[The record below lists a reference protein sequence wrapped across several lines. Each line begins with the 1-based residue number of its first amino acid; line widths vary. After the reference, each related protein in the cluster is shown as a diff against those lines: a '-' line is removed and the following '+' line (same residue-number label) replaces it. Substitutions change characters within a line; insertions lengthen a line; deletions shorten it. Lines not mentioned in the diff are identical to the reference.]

1 MPQPDPS
8 STPARRRA
16 LSHAYASL
24 FREAAVSAHAR
35 SRAPLLVAMAF
46 LLLLLRAPW
55 PPPASSAESYL
66 VPVPASFVLHGQQE
80 PPHCSSQPI
89 WPALAGAPA
98 PVVAGRPPRLH
109 PAGSRRRRPH
119 FSCAPSSTAS
129 PPGSLAGSSSSPC
142 LAAGPCSGAALL
154 RPGAPARPPSVTAAA
169 PATRAVAPC
178 FIIYRRLIDMAI
190 AESSQDPWSLI
201 QENQVQRLPWP

>member
-1 MPQPDPS
+1 MPRPDPS

-16 LSHAYASL
+16 LSHACASL

-80 PPHCSSQPI
+80 PPHCSSQSFCPE
-89 WPALAGAPA
+89 LAGAPA
-98 PVVAGRPPRLH
+98 PVVAGHPPRLH
-109 PAGSRRRRPH
+109 PAGSRRLRLTLATPPPTMNVAGLS
-119 FSCAPSSTAS
+119 FFLPCASISCKAAS
-129 PPGSLAGSSSSPC
+129 RL
-142 LAAGPCSGAALL
+142 
-154 RPGAPARPPSVTAAA
+154 
-169 PATRAVAPC
+169 AVAEL
-178 FIIYRRLIDMAI
+178 RRGAD
-190 AESSQDPWSLI
+190 
-201 QENQVQRLPWP
+201 